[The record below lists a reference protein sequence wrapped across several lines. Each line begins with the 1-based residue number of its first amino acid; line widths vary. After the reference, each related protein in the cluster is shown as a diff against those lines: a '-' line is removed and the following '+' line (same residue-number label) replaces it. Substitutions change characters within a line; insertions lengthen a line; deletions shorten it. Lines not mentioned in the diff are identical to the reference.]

1 MSGES
6 PGSDRRPVLIAVI
19 GALATVAAAVIAALI
34 GHAQGKIGKSEATPT
49 PTVTVTVTASARP
62 SVSASPGSTQ
72 DVGGRTPKS
81 TQAAGTAI
89 SHYSTAMAVGY
100 GIDFGSS
107 KSQPINLNNGNS
119 ADLSYEGGVYL
130 VAGANGQISEPNV
143 ASPSYRAC
151 LNDAVYT
158 TKVIGFTTGT
168 DICFTGHGII
178 ASALITAEATQPIQ
192 SLTFKVTVW
201 KAAG

>member
-6 PGSDRRPVLIAVI
+6 LGSDRRAVLIAVI

-34 GHAQGKIGKSEATPT
+34 GHAQGKSEATPT
-49 PTVTVTVTASARP
+49 ATATVTVTASARP
-62 SVSASPGSTQ
+62 SASESPGSAK
-72 DVGGRTPKS
+72 DVGGGTPKS

-100 GIDFGSS
+100 GIDFGDS
-107 KSQPINLNNGNS
+107 KSQPINLNNGDS
-119 ADLSYEGGVYL
+119 ADLSYQGGVYL
-130 VAGANGQISEPNV
+130 VAGANGQISEPNA

-151 LNDAVYT
+151 LNDTVYT
-158 TKVIGFTTGT
+158 TKVIGFTAGT
-168 DICFTGHGII
+168 DICFKGHGII

-192 SLTFKVTVW
+192 SLTFEVTVW